1 MVSVLVKFT
10 NNSKGM
16 GPVTEMHCSGLRGCT
31 VNPNTENYIKQNGC
45 SVILF

>member
-16 GPVTEMHCSGLRGCT
+16 GPVTEIYNQCQNLGHLLFFPHLT
-31 VNPNTENYIKQNGC
+31 HQNIK
-45 SVILF
+45 